1 MERFAE
7 VTYQYFNNKH
17 HVSPKYII
25 ENNDAVDEKM
35 DSMGDGAS
43 SAEKHHLI
51 EIYPSYHLPYH
62 LKLSGDGFKNVSGH
76 GTKSAFTMPIV
87 LHLKHHL
94 SYYAEKNCSVSA
106 LAQMYGLTYSVCS
119 RLIWNIEEG
128 YFDDLIEEYDS
139 MKLFPGYDSDESL
152 VFKYKED
159 TSNDDGVFEKGFR
172 TPLAATDKCR
182 DCLPVPTKKYRRL
195 YTIDYVDGVTI
206 YRKGQGQQKLA
217 FNLIDVAFIKRNIPM
232 YIRDNYGRNKI
243 AQDCG
248 LSVPMSQRIIF
259 NIQEG
264 IFDDYLPFIEGNGEE
279 HSFKTKD
286 GELYID
292 GDGTGLTLD
301 MCGTILLEY
310 NNAGDKLRR
319 LNKLVKR
326 FREVDSRFIVIVVNY
341 LNEGELSWLD
351 GDVDDAGLVKSMDPP
366 RVLGFE

>member
-1 MERFAE
+1 
-7 VTYQYFNNKH
+7 
-17 HVSPKYII
+17 
-25 ENNDAVDEKM
+25 
-35 DSMGDGAS
+35 
-43 SAEKHHLI
+43 
-51 EIYPSYHLPYH
+51 
-62 LKLSGDGFKNVSGH
+62 
-76 GTKSAFTMPIV
+76 
-87 LHLKHHL
+87 
-94 SYYAEKNCSVSA
+94 
-106 LAQMYGLTYSVCS
+106 
-119 RLIWNIEEG
+119 
-128 YFDDLIEEYDS
+128 
-139 MKLFPGYDSDESL
+139 
-152 VFKYKED
+152 
-159 TSNDDGVFEKGFR
+159 
-172 TPLAATDKCR
+172 
-182 DCLPVPTKKYRRL
+182 
-195 YTIDYVDGVTI
+195 
-206 YRKGQGQQKLA
+206 
-217 FNLIDVAFIKRNIPM
+217 M